1 MELISIEIESYKS
14 IKTPVAISFFD
25 GLPTVLIGKNGSGKT
40 NVLKALSAVALAN
53 TNYHGDREKGQIAYH
68 PTLDH
73 IRPLSNGGCD
83 VPENIVICHRDTNEE
98 KADLFPHWMANGKRF
113 HARRVR
119 GSRVEYEIVED

>member
-53 TNYHGDREKGQIAYH
+53 TNYHGDREKGQIAYRA
-68 PTLDH
+68 H
-73 IRPLSNGGCD
+73 IQLTEED
-83 VPENIVICHRDTNEE
+83 VVAMLPEVVYDKGKCEVI
-98 KADLFPHWMANGKRF
+98 A
-113 HARRVR
+113 
-119 GSRVEYEIVED
+119 